1 MNRII
6 ILIVASLLLVQS
18 VRAELP
24 MIDRGDGYAV
34 YPGRTNSKKNVEKI
48 KEVPRSLFDFFN
60 FQQDNVDTAQPQPT
74 EAQQPTTISGTP
86 VPSPVPT
93 TSQPNPTLPP
103 AQTTAGCPDASTRIG
118 IPGTRYSHLNRYL
131 PCDRPRMLVIHWS
144 AGWSSAQATFDV
156 LNNRDRSCQ
165 FAVDDHEV
173 IQMLNLYPNAVER
186 GWCAGGDAN
195 VGSINFEI
203 TGAWFDDVLRESG
216 SEKNRKLMIMTDKT
230 ADLACRFIRMYNIP
244 KTAIYGHYQLQSGKS
259 DPGVS
264 YLQFF
269 KQRVNQKC

>member
-1 MNRII
+1 MKKII
-6 ILIVASLLLVQS
+6 IFLLSLLFIVQS
-18 VRAELP
+18 VHAEIP

-34 YPGRTNSKKNVEKI
+34 YPNSSNDTSVEKI
-48 KEVPRSLFDFFN
+48 KEVPRDLYN
-60 FQQDNVDTAQPQPT
+60 FWGLNENISPEEGQPDPSQSPSNLP
-74 EAQQPTTISGTP
+74 ESP

-93 TSQPNPTLPP
+93 AAQANPTLPP
-103 AQTTAGCPDASTRIG
+103 AQTTAGCPDANTRIH
-118 IPGTRYSHLNRYL
+118 IAGTRYRHLNRYL
-131 PCDRPRMLVIHWS
+131 PCDRPRMIVIHWS

-195 VGSINFEI
+195 TGSINFEI
-203 TGAWFDDVLRESG
+203 TGAWFDEVLLQSG
-216 SEKNRKLMIMTDKT
+216 SEKNRQLMIMTDKT
-230 ADLACRFIRMYNIP
+230 VDIACRMIRMYSIP

-269 KQRVNQKC
+269 KQKVNEQC

>member
-1 MNRII
+1 MKKYIF
-6 ILIVASLLLVQS
+6 LIVATLFIVQS

-34 YPGRTNSKKNVEKI
+34 YPNSAQNKNNIEKI

-60 FQQDNVDTAQPQPT
+60 SQQDAVNNNPAQPT
-74 EAQQPTTISGTP
+74 QQPVSVSGTP
-86 VPSPVPT
+86 IPSPVPT
-93 TSQPNPTLPP
+93 TTQPNPTLPP

-118 IPGTRYSHLNRYL
+118 IPGTRYNHLNRYL
-131 PCDRPRMLVIHWS
+131 PCDKPRMIVVHWS

-165 FAVDDHEV
+165 FAIDDHEV
-173 IQMLNLYPNAVER
+173 IQMLNFYPDSVER

-195 VGSINFEI
+195 HGSINFEI
-203 TGAWFDDVLRESG
+203 TGAWFDDVLLQSG
-216 SEKNRKLMIMTDKT
+216 SAKNQKLMVMTDK
-230 ADLACRFIRMYNIP
+230 AVDLTCKFIQMYNIP

>member
-1 MNRII
+1 MKRII
-6 ILIVASLLLVQS
+6 LLLILILLAARS
-18 VRAELP
+18 VDAEIP

-34 YPGRTNSKKNVEKI
+34 YPNTNKNKKDVEEI
-48 KEVPRSLFDFFN
+48 KEVPRELFN
-60 FQQDNVDTAQPQPT
+60 FSTFDQNYNAVTQTP
-74 EAQQPTTISGTP
+74 QQPTTGAGTP

-93 TSQPNPTLPP
+93 VSQSNPTLPP
-103 AQTTAGCPDASTRIG
+103 AQTIAGCPNASSRIH
-118 IPGTRYSHLNRYL
+118 IAGTRYRHLNRYL

-195 VGSINFEI
+195 TGSINFEI
-203 TGAWFDDVLRESG
+203 TGAWFDEVLLQSG

-230 ADLACRFIRMYNIP
+230 VDVACRMIRMYSLP

-269 KQRVNQKC
+269 KQKVNERC